1 MITFPTF
8 QLCVIVNI
16 INNIILLMSLVVLV
30 SFIYIVFFSDDCKYF
45 CIGTGIKYLF
55 IYLLN
60 AKLKNQYNFKLPK
73 VCFLGLIFCKCYI
86 LRTSK
91 ITANALSDSRFQ
103 IH

>member
-8 QLCVIVNI
+8 QLCVIVSI

-55 IYLLN
+55 IIYLFMGVRHVFNLN
-60 AKLKNQYNFKLPK
+60 LNCQM
-73 VCFLGLIFCKCYI
+73 
-86 LRTSK
+86 
-91 ITANALSDSRFQ
+91 
-103 IH
+103 